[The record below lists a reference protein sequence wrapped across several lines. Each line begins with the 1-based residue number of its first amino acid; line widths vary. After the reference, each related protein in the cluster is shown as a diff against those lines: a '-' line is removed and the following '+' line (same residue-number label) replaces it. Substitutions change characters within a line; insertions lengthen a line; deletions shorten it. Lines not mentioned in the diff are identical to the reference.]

1 MATKNYSTTSSN
13 NTSVNGVSSAEGM
26 APSQINNLARELIKD
41 SRDSWNEKEWFILG
55 DADGS
60 TTFTYA
66 SASSITVASDITS
79 SHHVGRRVKIV
90 GSNTGTIFGKIATS
104 SFSSPNTTLT
114 FTFDSGSISSSDST
128 VDVYVG
134 STFVNPATPVVD
146 EDNFSSN
153 SAILAPS
160 QQSVKAYVDNLVT
173 GQDLDLTS
181 DSGTIAIDLDS
192 ETLTVAGGTGI
203 DTSATSNTVTVGID
217 STVATLTGT
226 QSLTNKT
233 ISGSS
238 NTLSNIGNSSLSNST
253 VSYGGVSLA
262 LGASDATPAFDLSD
276 ATSYPTS
283 SLTGTITNAQLA
295 GTIDAT
301 KIHDG
306 TISNTE
312 FGHLNGVSS
321 AIQTQIDSKLTA
333 SNNLSDISTA
343 STARTNL
350 GLGDIAT
357 QNASSVAITGGSIS
371 GLGSPSAGSDATT
384 KTYVDNLVAGLKT
397 RIICRV
403 ATTANIDLTADLQNG
418 DTLDGISLSTGNKI
432 LVKDQSTAS
441 QNGIYDVVASG
452 TATRNTDYD
461 AIGELAGQIVVVQ
474 EGSTH
479 ADDLFLCTTDTSATL
494 DSDNITF
501 TQVFPSTGGTVTQVA
516 VADSGASEFTVS
528 GSPVTTSGTI
538 SLAVNSINAT
548 KIGGGSVDNTEF
560 GYLNGTTSAIQT
572 QLDNKAT
579 AGFSIAMSVAL
590 APFIH

>member
-1 MATKNYSTTSSN
+1 
-13 NTSVNGVSSAEGM
+13 
-26 APSQINNLARELIKD
+26 
-41 SRDSWNEKEWFILG
+41 
-55 DADGS
+55 
-60 TTFTYA
+60 
-66 SASSITVASDITS
+66 
-79 SHHVGRRVKIV
+79 
-90 GSNTGTIFGKIATS
+90 
-104 SFSSPNTTLT
+104 
-114 FTFDSGSISSSDST
+114 
-128 VDVYVG
+128 
-134 STFVNPATPVVD
+134 
-146 EDNFSSN
+146 
-153 SAILAPS
+153 
-160 QQSVKAYVDNLVT
+160 
-173 GQDLDLTS
+173 
-181 DSGTIAIDLDS
+181 
-192 ETLTVAGGTGI
+192 
-203 DTSATSNTVTVGID
+203 
-217 STVATLTGT
+217 
-226 QSLTNKT
+226 
-233 ISGSS
+233 
-238 NTLSNIGNSSLSNST
+238 

-418 DTLDGISLSTGNKI
+418 DTLDGITLSTGNKI

-461 AIGELAGQIVVVQ
+461 AIGELAGQIVVIQ

-528 GSPVTTSGTI
+528 GSPVTSSGTI

>member
-41 SRDSWNEKEWFILG
+41 SRDSWNDKEWFILG

-60 TTFTYA
+60 TTFSYA
-66 SASSITVASDITS
+66 SASSITVASDITI

-418 DTLDGISLSTGNKI
+418 DTLDGITLSTGNKI

-461 AIGELAGQIVVVQ
+461 AIGELAGQIVVIQ

-528 GSPVTTSGTI
+528 GSPVTSSGTI